1 MRARWLAFSIVA
13 CCSLACS
20 ATCLRDSDCV
30 GEALCV
36 QDRCLL
42 VVGAIRA
49 DAAPSSSGPPGPE
62 GVGGA
67 SPVQGTGGGAT
78 APRDILDASTDAT
91 LSAGDP

>member
-1 MRARWLAFSIVA
+1 VRARWLAYLSIA
-13 CCSLACS
+13 CGSLACS
-20 ATCLRDSDCV
+20 ATCLRDSDCI

-42 VVGAIRA
+42 VVGAVPA
-49 DAAPSSSGPPGPE
+49 DAAPSSSRPSEPDGM
-62 GVGGA
+62 GGA
-67 SPVQGTGGGAT
+67 APVQGTGGGAT